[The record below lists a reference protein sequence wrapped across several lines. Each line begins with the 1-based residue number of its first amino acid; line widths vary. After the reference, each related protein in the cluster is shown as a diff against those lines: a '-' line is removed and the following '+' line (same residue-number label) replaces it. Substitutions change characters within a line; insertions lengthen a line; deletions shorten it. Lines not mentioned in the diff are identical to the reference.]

1 MIVMMIL
8 YCYDVVMEML
18 MLISLF
24 LQVLIKFSLPG
35 PAEKTGS
42 VGSGSETMG
51 AEELV
56 NGTVG
61 FHEMEEDENFSDS
74 ELVYHVRDALS
85 SVSSVSILPCAAY
98 CFLYALGC
106 IS

>member
-1 MIVMMIL
+1 MIL
-8 YCYDVVMEML
+8 LRCSHGNVNVN
-18 MLISLF
+18 
-24 LQVLIKFSLPG
+24 FSVFSGLNYVFPPR

-51 AEELV
+51 AEEFV
-56 NGTVG
+56 NGKAG
-61 FHEMEEDENFSDS
+61 FQEMEEDDNFSDS

-85 SVSSVSILPCAAY
+85 SVSSVSILPRAAAY

>member
-1 MIVMMIL
+1 
-8 YCYDVVMEML
+8 MEML

-24 LQVLIKFSLPG
+24 WQVLIKFPLPG
-35 PAEKTGS
+35 PAGKTGS

-56 NGTVG
+56 NGKAG
-61 FHEMEEDENFSDS
+61 FHEMEEDDNFSDS

-85 SVSSVSILPCAAY
+85 SVSSVSILPLVAY
-98 CFLYALGC
+98 CLLYALGC